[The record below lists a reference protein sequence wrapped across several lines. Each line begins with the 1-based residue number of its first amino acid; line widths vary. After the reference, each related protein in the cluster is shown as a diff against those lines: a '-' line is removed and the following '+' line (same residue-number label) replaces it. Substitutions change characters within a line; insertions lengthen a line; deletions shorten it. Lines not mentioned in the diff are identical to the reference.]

1 MLGILNSGVVG
12 NTPLTSSNVLLDK
25 DTTNVARPREFDY
38 DNVVEQAM
46 YLFWRQGY
54 QNTSIDDV
62 ESATGLTKGSLYKAF
77 KNKRDLFEKCLDLY
91 MVRESYKAIF
101 MHMVDR
107 PLIETY
113 AHMLNL
119 MIESVYNDTKRPC
132 GCLATNVI
140 RELAASDSALAK
152 DASDGLGGMQEAMEF
167 RLTWARDKGEFR
179 QDIDVKALAS
189 LMMVTLQGMVVLSTS
204 TKDVASMQRARDLV
218 IGMLKSNTPTCHR

>member
-1 MLGILNSGVVG
+1 
-12 NTPLTSSNVLLDK
+12 
-25 DTTNVARPREFDY
+25 VARPREFDY
-38 DNVVEQAM
+38 DDVVEQAM

-62 ESATGLTKGSLYKAF
+62 ESTTGLTKGSLYKAF

-91 MVRESYKAIF
+91 LVKAIF
-101 MHMVDR
+101 MRMVDR

-113 AHMLNL
+113 AHILNL
-119 MIESVYNDTKRPC
+119 MIESVNDDAKRPC

-140 RELAASDSALAK
+140 RELAGSDSALAK

-179 QDIDVKALAS
+179 EHIDVKALAS
-189 LMMVTLQGMVVLSTS
+189 LMMVTLQGLVVLSTS
-204 TKDVASMQRARDLV
+204 TKDVQSMQRARDLV
-218 IGMLKSNTPTCHR
+218 IGMLKSNAPKRHR

>member
-1 MLGILNSGVVG
+1 MSHV
-12 NTPLTSSNVLLDK
+12 TPDK
-25 DTTNVARPREFDY
+25 DLTQVARPREFDY
-38 DNVVEQAM
+38 DDVVEQAM

-77 KNKRDLFEKCLDLY
+77 KSKRDLFEKCLDLY
-91 MVRESYKAIF
+91 MVRDSYKAIF
-101 MHMVDR
+101 MRMVDR

-113 AHMLNL
+113 AHILDL
-119 MIESVYNDTKRPC
+119 MIESVNDDAKRPC

-140 RELAASDSALAK
+140 RELAGSDSALAK
-152 DASDGLGGMQEAMEF
+152 DASDGLGGMHEAMEF

-179 QDIDVKALAS
+179 EDIDVKALAS

-204 TKDVASMQRARDLV
+204 TKDVPSMQRARDLV
-218 IGMLKSNTPTCHR
+218 IGMLKSNTPKRHR